1 MHKTPTYV
9 MQSIYLGF
17 DIQRQKAQR
26 TQLSTAQSL
35 YMFK

>member
-9 MQSIYLGF
+9 MQSIHLGF